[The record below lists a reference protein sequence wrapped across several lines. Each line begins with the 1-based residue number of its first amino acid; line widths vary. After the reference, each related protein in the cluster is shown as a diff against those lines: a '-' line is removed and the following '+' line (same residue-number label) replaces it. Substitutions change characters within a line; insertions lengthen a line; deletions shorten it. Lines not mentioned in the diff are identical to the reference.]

1 MARDRFGH
9 DPVASR
15 HRFVDPA
22 WSRPHQEVN
31 VNENPA
37 DRPERE
43 PLSWR
48 ERQKHGDECVPME
61 AAPAVLD
68 HLTHAAGYATLAGQ
82 PGDICR
88 HRALSR
94 GRASGK
100 LT

>member
-1 MARDRFGH
+1 VVQAY
-9 DPVASR
+9 
-15 HRFVDPA
+15 
-22 WSRPHQEVN
+22 QEVN

-48 ERQKHGDECVPME
+48 KRKKHGDEFVPME
-61 AAPAVLD
+61 AALAVLD

-82 PGDICR
+82 RGAICR

-94 GRASGK
+94 RRAFGK